1 MAGRMMRLS
10 VVVIGVWL
18 ALGVIAVRAQDQE
31 VFKSHE
37 AGITLPKPIHQVR
50 PQYTKEAMAAGIE
63 GPVLLTLVVQKDGTV
78 GQVTIVRSLDK
89 VYGLDESAITAARQW
104 RFEPGQK
111 DGKAVTVEV
120 TLELT
125 FTLRKKDEK

>member
-1 MAGRMMRLS
+1 MPGRGTSLS
-10 VVVIGVWL
+10 VVVVGVWL
-18 ALGVIAVRAQDQE
+18 ASNVIAVRAQDQE
-31 VFKSHE
+31 VFRSGE
-37 AGITLPKPIHQVR
+37 AGITLPKPIHEER

-89 VYGLDESAITAARQW
+89 VYGLDESAITAARLW

-111 DGKAVTVEV
+111 DGRAVAVEV

-125 FTLRKKDEK
+125 FTLRKKAEK